1 MHGEGSVLCPVRE
14 AGAAGAQRACER
26 AQPRRAAISTFRIAP
41 PRNSTHFGT
50 SHAPRKSLEAAL
62 GNAWSSSSLVAT
74 GRTGNSNLT
83 WRSLLDTTVVGV
95 APRSA
100 PWRAA
105 GACDALL
112 ACAPLVYSINKSLY
126 ESAEIVRTPRLPVP
140 RYRGRYIP
148 GYRRRYS

>member
-26 AQPRRAAISTFRIAP
+26 AQPRRAAISTFQIAP

-83 WRSLLDTTVVGV
+83 ADLCLIVQYRNGNNKREL
-95 APRSA
+95 A
-100 PWRAA
+100 
-105 GACDALL
+105 DAENSDL
-112 ACAPLVYSINKSLY
+112 
-126 ESAEIVRTPRLPVP
+126 
-140 RYRGRYIP
+140 GRFSGHIFS
-148 GYRRRYS
+148 REQD

>member
-26 AQPRRAAISTFRIAP
+26 AQPRRAAISTFQIAP

-83 WRSLLDTTVVGV
+83 WRSLLDTTVPEGTCVN
-95 APRSA
+95 RT
-100 PWRAA
+100 R
-105 GACDALL
+105 DA
-112 ACAPLVYSINKSLY
+112 
-126 ESAEIVRTPRLPVP
+126 R
-140 RYRGRYIP
+140 
-148 GYRRRYS
+148 